1 MILAENARR
10 FTVIALAELLPV
22 LAATPAEAAP
32 NSVAVLLGP
41 SVGYLLAQSDLCQW
55 DISAKIRKTYEA
67 SFKAI
72 GVTGAQQAAAWRQ
85 ARDRQKALANLTAAT
100 KAKMKTDTCT
110 PVKRQQVE
118 QDLTD

>member
-1 MILAENARR
+1 MR
-10 FTVIALAELLPV
+10 FAVIALAGLLPV
-22 LAATPAEAAP
+22 LAATPTKAAP

-41 SVGYLLAQSDLCQW
+41 SIGYLLAQSDLCQW
-55 DISAKIRKTYEA
+55 DISAKMRKTYDA

-72 GVTGAQQAAAWRQ
+72 GMTDAQQAAAWAQ
-85 ARDRQKALANLTAAT
+85 AAERQKVLAGLNNAA

-110 PVKRQQVE
+110 PAKRQKVE